1 MLPVAPPYPVPLC
14 VTLLAVAAA
23 STDIATRRIPNRLVL
38 LGGRRAG
45 CPVPVAR
52 CRGRCARMARR
63 RRDRLRHLLP
73 FYLLRGMAAG
83 DVKLMLAIGAWVGAE
98 MTFYIVLA
106 TFLAGGI
113 GAIAF
118 ALLRGRMRQMWAN
131 VRCSRG
137 AQARAP
143 AAGGP
148 SKSHRSAR
156 CRTAWRSRPARWAC
170 CSCRAHSATHPQ
182 RGRNDH
188 EHESHRTETRRTGG
202 TPA

>member
-23 STDIATRRIPNRLVL
+23 STDIAARRIPNRLVL
-38 LGGRRAG
+38 LGLTGALVAQCLLHGVVAG
-45 CPVPVAR
+45 AL
-52 CRGRCARMARR
+52 GWLAGAATGFG
-63 RRDRLRHLLP
+63 LLLP

-113 GAIAF
+113 GAVAY
-118 ALLRGRMRQMWAN
+118 ALLRGRMGQMWVN
-131 VRCSRG
+131 VRALIARRSPG
-137 AQARAP
+137 ASAE

-148 SKSHRSAR
+148 VEIASVGTLPYGVAIAAG
-156 CRTAWRSRPARWAC
+156 TLGMLFV
-170 CSCRAHSATHPQ
+170 SCA
-182 RGRNDH
+182 
-188 EHESHRTETRRTGG
+188 
-202 TPA
+202 

>member
-38 LGGRRAG
+38 LGLTGALVAQCLLHGVVAG
-45 CPVPVAR
+45 AL
-52 CRGRCARMARR
+52 GWLAGAATGFGM
-63 RRDRLRHLLP
+63 LLP

-131 VRCSRG
+131 VR
-137 AQARAP
+137 ALLARRASAE

-148 SKSHRSAR
+148 VEIASVGTLPYGVAIAAG
-156 CRTAWRSRPARWAC
+156 TLGMLFV
-170 CSCRAHSATHPQ
+170 SCA
-182 RGRNDH
+182 
-188 EHESHRTETRRTGG
+188 
-202 TPA
+202 

>member
-1 MLPVAPPYPVPLC
+1 M
-14 VTLLAVAAA
+14 
-23 STDIATRRIPNRLVL
+23 
-38 LGGRRAG
+38 
-45 CPVPVAR
+45 
-52 CRGRCARMARR
+52 
-63 RRDRLRHLLP
+63 LLP

-131 VRCSRG
+131 VRALLARRKG
-137 AQARAP
+137 ASAE

-148 SKSHRSAR
+148 VEIASVGTLPYGVAIAAG
-156 CRTAWRSRPARWAC
+156 TLGMLFV
-170 CSCRAHSATHPQ
+170 SCA
-182 RGRNDH
+182 
-188 EHESHRTETRRTGG
+188 
-202 TPA
+202 